1 MQLDVAT
8 QNRISTWLS
17 GNFDKE
23 TKAEILALQNTDT
36 KTLRDAFY
44 TDLAFGTGGLRGLM
58 GTGSNRIN
66 IYTIRKATLALAQYL
81 KKSTP
86 SRPLKV
92 VIGFDSRNNSETFA
106 KEGAK
111 VLAKQGVEVYLFEN
125 LRPTP
130 LISFACRHLQCNAAI
145 MITAS
150 HNPAEY
156 NGYKVYWA
164 DGGQIVP
171 PHDKGIMDAAASIT
185 NYDDIPV
192 DSLDSPLI
200 HMIGEE
206 IDEAYIKAIRPLQ
219 ERPSQ
224 NKAEGASLRISFSSL
239 HGTGITLA
247 PQALKDW
254 GFTSI
259 LLVDTQCVPDGNFP
273 TVRFPNPEYPETL
286 TLGIK
291 HLENNR
297 SDILLVTD
305 PDADRLGTVVMH
317 KGKPVILNGNET
329 ASICTYY
336 LCQSL
341 KEKKELSTD
350 YAVITT
356 IVSTELLPMICK
368 SFGIEC
374 MEVLTGFKYIG
385 EKIHQWEQKEGS
397 PRFLFG
403 AEESYGYLLGT
414 HARDKDA
421 IISCCLLAEIALFAK
436 NQNKTLI
443 DLLHDI
449 YKEFGVF
456 REAQYSIDFPPGKDG
471 METIK
476 QMMQQ
481 LRDHPPKELLK
492 APRILYEDYLLKER
506 ITPSNDKQATTLP
519 QSDVL
524 LYRFEDGS
532 KIVIGPSGT
541 EPKLKIYAGVRIK
554 EFESVE
560 KGILVADKKLEELI
574 NAAKSLVT

>member
-1 MQLDVAT
+1 MQLDVST
-8 QNRISTWLS
+8 QNRISTWLT

-23 TKAEILALQNTDT
+23 TKAEIQALQSADP

-58 GTGSNRIN
+58 GPGSNRIN
-66 IYTIRKATLALAQYL
+66 IYTIRKATLGLALYL
-81 KKSTP
+81 KKSTSACP
-86 SRPLKV
+86 AKV
-92 VIGFDSRNNSETFA
+92 VIGFDSRNHSETFA
-106 KEGAK
+106 KESAR
-111 VLAKQGVEVYLFEN
+111 VLAKQGIEVFLFQD

-171 PHDKGIMDAAASIT
+171 PHDKGIMDAAGSIT

-192 DSLDSPLI
+192 DSIDSPLI
-200 HMIGEE
+200 HIIGEE

-219 ERPSQ
+219 QRPSQ
-224 NKAEGASLRISFSSL
+224 NKADGSSLRISFSSL

-247 PQALKDW
+247 PLALKDW
-254 GFTSI
+254 GFSSI
-259 LLVDTQCVPDGNFP
+259 LLEEKQCVPDGNFP

-291 HLENNR
+291 HLQNNG

-329 ASICTYY
+329 ASICSYY
-336 LCQSL
+336 LCKSL
-341 KEKKELSTD
+341 KEKKELSPD

-356 IVSTELLPMICK
+356 IVSTELLPIICK
-368 SFGIEC
+368 GFGVQC
-374 MEVLTGFKYIG
+374 VEVLTGFKYIG
-385 EKIHQWEQKEGS
+385 EKIHEWEEIKGS
-397 PRFLFG
+397 PLFLFG

-421 IISCCLLAEIALFAK
+421 IVSCCLLAEIALYAK
-436 NQNKTLI
+436 KQNKTLI

-449 YKEFGVF
+449 YREFGVF
-456 REAQYSIDFPPGKDG
+456 RESQYSIDFPPGKDG
-471 METIK
+471 MDTIK
-476 QMMQQ
+476 QMMKK
-481 LRDHPPKELLK
+481 LRDAPPKQILQ
-492 APRILYEDYLLKER
+492 AQRVLYEDYLLKER
-506 ITPSNDKQATTLP
+506 ITSSGAKETTALP

-524 LYRFEDGS
+524 LYRFDDGS
-532 KIVIGPSGT
+532 KIVIRPSGT
-541 EPKLKIYAGVRIK
+541 EPKLKIYAGVRLK
-554 EFESVE
+554 EFATVE
-560 KGILVADKKLEELI
+560 EGILLADKKLGELI
-574 NAAKSLVT
+574 DAAKALVQ

>member
-1 MQLDVAT
+1 
-8 QNRISTWLS
+8 
-17 GNFDKE
+17 
-23 TKAEILALQNTDT
+23 
-36 KTLRDAFY
+36 
-44 TDLAFGTGGLRGLM
+44 
-58 GTGSNRIN
+58 
-66 IYTIRKATLALAQYL
+66 
-81 KKSTP
+81 
-86 SRPLKV
+86 
-92 VIGFDSRNNSETFA
+92 
-106 KEGAK
+106 
-111 VLAKQGVEVYLFEN
+111 
-125 LRPTP
+125 
-130 LISFACRHLQCNAAI
+130 
-145 MITAS
+145 
-150 HNPAEY
+150 
-156 NGYKVYWA
+156 
-164 DGGQIVP
+164 
-171 PHDKGIMDAAASIT
+171 
-185 NYDDIPV
+185 
-192 DSLDSPLI
+192 
-200 HMIGEE
+200 
-206 IDEAYIKAIRPLQ
+206 
-219 ERPSQ
+219 
-224 NKAEGASLRISFSSL
+224 
-239 HGTGITLA
+239 
-247 PQALKDW
+247 
-254 GFTSI
+254 
-259 LLVDTQCVPDGNFP
+259 
-273 TVRFPNPEYPETL
+273 
-286 TLGIK
+286 
-291 HLENNR
+291 
-297 SDILLVTD
+297 
-305 PDADRLGTVVMH
+305 MH

-532 KIVIGPSGT
+532 KIVIRPSGT

>member
-1 MQLDVAT
+1 MQLDVST
-8 QNRISTWLS
+8 QNRISTWLT

-23 TKAEILALQNTDT
+23 TKAEILSLQTADP

-58 GTGSNRIN
+58 GAGSNRVN
-66 IYTIRKATLALAQYL
+66 IYTIRKATLGLALYL
-81 KKSTP
+81 KKSTSTSSP
-86 SRPLKV
+86 KV
-92 VIGFDSRNNSETFA
+92 VIGFDSRNHSETFA
-106 KEGAK
+106 KEAAK
-111 VLAKQGVEVYLFEN
+111 VLAKQGIHAYLFQD

-130 LISFACRHLQCNAAI
+130 RISFACRHLQCNAAI

-150 HNPAEY
+150 HNPSEY

-171 PHDKGIMDAAASIT
+171 PHDKGIMDAASSIT

-192 DSLDSPLI
+192 DCLDSPLI
-200 HMIGEE
+200 HILGEQ
-206 IDEAYIKAIRPLQ
+206 IDQAYIKAIRPLQ
-219 ERPSQ
+219 QRPSQ
-224 NKAEGASLRISFSSL
+224 NKADGSNLRISFSSL

-254 GFTSI
+254 GFTSV
-259 LLVDTQCVPDGNFP
+259 LLVDQQCVPDGNFP

-286 TLGIK
+286 ALGIK
-291 HLENNR
+291 HLQNNR

-341 KEKKELSTD
+341 KEKMELSSD

-356 IVSTELLPMICK
+356 IVSTELLPIICK
-368 SFGIEC
+368 GFGVQCI
-374 MEVLTGFKYIG
+374 EVLTGFKYIG
-385 EKIHQWEQKEGS
+385 EKIHQWEKKEGS

-403 AEESYGYLLGT
+403 AEESYGYLVGT

-421 IISCCLLAEIALFAK
+421 IVSCCLLAEIALFAI

-449 YKEFGVF
+449 YREFGVF

-471 METIK
+471 MDTIK
-476 QMMQQ
+476 LMMKK
-481 LRDHPPKELLK
+481 LRETPLKELLK
-492 APRILYEDYLLKER
+492 SQRILYEDYLLQER
-506 ITPSNDKQATTLP
+506 ITACGAKEATTLP

-524 LYRFEDGS
+524 LYRFDDGS
-532 KIVIGPSGT
+532 KIVIRPSGT
-541 EPKLKIYAGVRIK
+541 EPKLKIYAGVRLK
-554 EFESVE
+554 EFSTIEE
-560 KGILVADKKLEELI
+560 GILLADKKLQELI
-574 NAAKSLVT
+574 DAAKTLVS